1 MTWRALKVI
10 YGTAYALNTLHG
22 ENYSNY
28 PALTLYIKSN
38 PRLRQI
44 TALAVLAVHKHI
56 PGPICLQ
63 FKSRATH
70 YASSLRCILKQEH
83 SLSFT
88 LKPSA

>member
-10 YGTAYALNTLHG
+10 YGTAYALKTLHG

-28 PALTLYIKSN
+28 PALTLYINSN
-38 PRLRQI
+38 PRQI

-70 YASSLRCILKQEH
+70 YASSLSCILKQEH

-88 LKPSA
+88 LKPPA